1 MNTLI
6 WLAAEGEGPTNPFIP
21 EDYDIIWSAVVFA
34 VLFTF
39 FAVFAIPRFRAIL
52 DDRSATIEG
61 GIAKAETAQAEAAA
75 ALDKYNAQLAE
86 GRAEAARIRE
96 QARVEGASILAQ
108 FREQATIEAARITA
122 QATVQIEAERQAAL
136 ISLRSEVGSLAL
148 DLASGVIGE
157 SLNDDRNASAMVDR
171 FLAQLEA
178 SDQDAFDQSTADEKT
193 KA

>member
-61 GIAKAETAQAEAAA
+61 GIAKAESAQVEAAA

-171 FLAQLEA
+171 FLAQLEE

>member
-61 GIAKAETAQAEAAA
+61 GIAKAESAQVEAAA